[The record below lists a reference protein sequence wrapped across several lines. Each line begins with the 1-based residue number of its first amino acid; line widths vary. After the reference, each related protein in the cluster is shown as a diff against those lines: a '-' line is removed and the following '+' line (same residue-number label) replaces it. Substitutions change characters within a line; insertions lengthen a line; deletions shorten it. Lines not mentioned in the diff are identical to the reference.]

1 MADKSQKRS
10 SKEIRKPKKD
20 KGKSKQPAAAAAA
33 VISAVSQKEK
43 K

>member
-1 MADKSQKRS
+1 MADKSQKKS
-10 SKEIRKPKKD
+10 NKEIRKPKKD
-20 KGKSKQPAAAAAA
+20 KGKTKGVAAAPAT